1 MQEKVKIKSEESD
14 SKNKEVKKGKLKRF
28 FIGLAIAVIS
38 LVILGFYEQ
47 LTFNKPAILLDT
59 KLSQVGKIEEFE
71 FSVRKSNHIIGLAI
85 NDKSVNMS
93 FGIDGNYTIEYFRND
108 KFLKKEIINQETL
121 PKYYKGLYHISGSSS
136 LSSWKRRMLGQIKQS
151 GRYRIIITV
160 DKPESVLKN
169 FKGDLYF
176 FADNS
181 NLKMMQKFNSI
192 NTPQVQAEN
201 KRKRL
206 LKNLID
212 ANETNETL
220 SSFRKALDSNNFEK
234 VKKIINADNNITV
247 NTDMVFHR
255 RALDYASFQ
264 NSIEITKYLID
275 NGADIHHKDEM
286 GKNALAYAIENNS
299 TKTAKLLIDSGIGV
313 NEVVFVQNYLQY
325 KIRSRFD
332 KEQVMSALQYT
343 ASNALFEMTELLLK
357 NAMQDNVI
365 VSEGANIN
373 IDTYIHS
380 RTKMNKEEKE
390 KMLNLFEH
398 YGVKVEN
405 LNQQKSL
412 FNQKEK

>member
-1 MQEKVKIKSEESD
+1 MKIK
-14 SKNKEVKKGKLKRF
+14 KLL
-28 FIGLAIAVIS
+28 IGLAITVIS
-38 LVILGFYEQ
+38 LVILGFYDQ
-47 LTFNKPAILLDT
+47 WTFNKPAILLDAE
-59 KLSQVGKIEEFE
+59 LSQVGKVQEFE

-85 NDKSVNMS
+85 NDKSVNMGY
-93 FGIDGNYTIEYFRND
+93 GIDGNYTIEYFRND

-151 GRYRIIITV
+151 GRYKIKITV
-160 DKPESVLKN
+160 DKPESVFKN

-192 NTPQVQAEN
+192 NTPQVQAAN

-234 VKKIINADNNITV
+234 VKKIIKADNNITV

-264 NSIEITKYLID
+264 NSIEITKYLVD

-299 TKTAKLLIDSGIGV
+299 TKTAKLLIKSGIDV
-313 NEVVFVQNYLQY
+313 NEVVFVQNYLRI
-325 KIRSRFD
+325 KIRD
-332 KEQVMSALQYT
+332 GKYYPKDMVMSALQYT
-343 ASNALFEMTELLLK
+343 AGNALFEMTELLLK
-357 NAMQDNVI
+357 NGMKDNI
-365 VSEGANIN
+365 PKGNAKNIN
-373 IDTYIHS
+373 IYSYVYFYSNEGTQ
-380 RTKMNKEEKE
+380 MNKKEKE
-390 KMLNLFEH
+390 KMLNLFEN

-405 LNQQKSL
+405 LNKQKTL
-412 FNQKEK
+412 FN